1 MSEVKKAAIYV
12 AVLTVVIGLLIWH
25 VINWHSTG
33 MYLKMYDWLQ
43 AGRGYI
49 TVLYNLGLL
58 LAVGSLLGLLM
69 KKIAD
74 LLAGIRHKKEG
85 DLPRH
90 VS

>member
-1 MSEVKKAAIYV
+1 MSEVKKATIYV
-12 AVLTVVIGLLIWH
+12 AVLTVVTGLLIWH
-25 VINWHSTG
+25 VIHWHSTG
-33 MYLKMYDWLQ
+33 MYLKMYEWLQ

-58 LAVGSLLGLLM
+58 LITGSLFGLLM

-74 LLAGIRHKKEG
+74 LLAGIRQKREG
-85 DLPRH
+85 DFPRR

>member
-12 AVLTVVIGLLIWH
+12 AVLAVAIGLLIWH
-25 VINWHSTG
+25 VIQWNSTG
-33 MYLKMYDWLQ
+33 MYLKMYEWLQ

-74 LLAGIRHKKEG
+74 LLAGIRQKKEG
-85 DLPRH
+85 DFPRR